1 MAYYSSCRRKIHLFS
16 NCLTLRVKGMY
27 VGENINK
34 INSCSY
40 LTPSAKDRMV
50 DGLSELTGSLQRSGS
65 GNFRWYKN

>member
-1 MAYYSSCRRKIHLFS
+1 
-16 NCLTLRVKGMY
+16 MY